1 MYAHCTENS
10 TAFLEVLA
18 ISRDLQLAKLND
30 NSSKQMKLLAPRKRD
45 TLKENYFATPHN
57 VAVLF
62 PFLRGKAEEVLSFS
76 SCSFAP
82 GDYLDDDAQTNFSR
96 KRGRL

>member
-45 TLKENYFATPHN
+45 TLKENYFATP
-57 VAVLF
+57 A
-62 PFLRGKAEEVLSFS
+62 
-76 SCSFAP
+76 
-82 GDYLDDDAQTNFSR
+82 
-96 KRGRL
+96 